1 MKKPKPTQPRKS
13 KKVPAGGADAAPSP
27 PPPKAIPAADALSPE
42 YVLGLRR
49 EAEAD
54 VLAAELERQ
63 DNLPVPVRA
72 ADGTFV
78 AGQSGNPAGR
88 PVGSKNYVTEQ
99 RLAMEAALRDYMHT
113 PTRRARLMKL
123 IDRVLEIGLTGE
135 DKNAINAAKIMFDRV
150 LSGAKQEDDAGGK
163 TPPRVVVVIEN
174 MTQQPAKVA
183 VITEGQFT
191 EVLEMNER
199 GQMTDDEN
207 AKGVGTQPL
216 SEDQGSFLKSNS
228 LSDNNDSTA
237 QKGAQTGTDTP

>member
-1 MKKPKPTQPRKS
+1 MKPKPTQHRKS
-13 KKVPAGGADAAPSP
+13 KKVPAGSASAAPSP
-27 PPPKAIPAADALSPE
+27 PPPKADPAADPFPE
-42 YVLGLRR
+42 LVAGIRR
-49 EAEAD
+49 EAAAD
-54 VLAAELERQ
+54 ELAAELERQ
-63 DNLPVPVRA
+63 DNLPVPIRS

-113 PTRRARLMKL
+113 PARRARIMRL
-123 IDRVLEIGLTGE
+123 IDRVLEIGMTGT
-135 DKNAINAAKIMFDRV
+135 DKDAINAAKIMFDRV
-150 LSGAKQEDDAGGK
+150 LSGAKQEDDIGGK

-191 EVLEMNER
+191 EVHEMNER

-207 AKGVGTQPL
+207 SKGVGTTPL
-216 SEDQGSFLKSNS
+216 SEDQGSFLKASS
-228 LSDNNDSTA
+228 LSDNNDATA
-237 QKGAQTGTDTP
+237 QKGKQTGTDTP